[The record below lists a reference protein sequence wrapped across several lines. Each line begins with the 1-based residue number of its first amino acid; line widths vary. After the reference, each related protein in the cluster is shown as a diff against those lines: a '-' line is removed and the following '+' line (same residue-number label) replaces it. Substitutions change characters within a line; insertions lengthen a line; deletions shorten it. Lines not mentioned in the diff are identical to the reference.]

1 MEIDTPHH
9 FVYRREDHSTSSLSD
24 LVCAHTDRAWFL
36 YAQASSWFSNKD
48 LVRAARLKAASCFC
62 RNTPEIIFHTDNF
75 SGKKKNL
82 LISERYLNNSKKL
95 QHRCNMIL
103 PSGNSLYITQAIIWL
118 KSLTHCSD
126 MKDNTF
132 HNKSSFINNRYK
144 KKRKYFHFP
153 TIWSIQFLS
162 IKCIQSYVNT
172 RLHYNISDAIFH
184 AKKKKKKEHF
194 ATYYANW
201 SLIPNSSLFDVFH
214 MLKVWTQPSMK

>member
-24 LVCAHTDRAWFL
+24 LVCAHTGRAWFL

-132 HNKSSFINNRYK
+132 HKKSSFIETGI

-184 AKKKKKKEHF
+184 AKKKKKEHF

>member
-48 LVRAARLKAASCFC
+48 LVRTARLKAASCFC
-62 RNTPEIIFHTDNF
+62 HNTPEIIFHTDNF
-75 SGKKKNL
+75 SGKKINI

-144 KKRKYFHFP
+144 KKE
-153 TIWSIQFLS
+153 
-162 IKCIQSYVNT
+162 
-172 RLHYNISDAIFH
+172 NISTF
-184 AKKKKKKEHF
+184 
-194 ATYYANW
+194 
-201 SLIPNSSLFDVFH
+201 
-214 MLKVWTQPSMK
+214 QPFGLSNFFQLNAYKAM